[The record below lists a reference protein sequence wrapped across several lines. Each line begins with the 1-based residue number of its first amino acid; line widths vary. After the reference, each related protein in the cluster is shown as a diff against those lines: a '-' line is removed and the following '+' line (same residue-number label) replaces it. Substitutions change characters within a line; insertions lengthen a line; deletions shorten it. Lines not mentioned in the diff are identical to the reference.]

1 LSIEVNSCFLLVTII
16 ALLSRQIGNHEAD
29 GKFADSDV
37 QHENLIAA
45 LIESFFYIY
54 ITVCWEVR
62 YCQSREQL
70 ATLNIRSI
78 KNRMASGLM
87 EMQAN
92 SGVLNIATN
101 DLFDR

>member
-16 ALLSRQIGNHEAD
+16 ALLSKQIGNHETD
-29 GKFADSDV
+29 GKFADSGV
-37 QHENLIAA
+37 QHENLIAK

-70 ATLNIRSI
+70 AALNIRSI
-78 KNRMASGLM
+78 KNRMATGSM
-87 EMQAN
+87 EIQAN

-101 DLFDR
+101 DQFDR

>member
-1 LSIEVNSCFLLVTII
+1 VDSYFLLVAII
-16 ALLSRQIGNHEAD
+16 ALLSRQIGEHETD
-29 GKFADSDV
+29 EKFTDSGV
-37 QHENLIAA
+37 RHENQIAV

-70 ATLNIRSI
+70 AALNIRSI
-78 KNRMASGLM
+78 KNRMASGSM
-87 EMQAN
+87 EIQAN